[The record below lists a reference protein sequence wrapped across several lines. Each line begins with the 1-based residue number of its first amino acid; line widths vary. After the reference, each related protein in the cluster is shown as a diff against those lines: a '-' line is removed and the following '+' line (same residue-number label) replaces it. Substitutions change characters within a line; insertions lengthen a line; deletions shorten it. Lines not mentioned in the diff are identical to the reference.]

1 MRSNQAFV
9 LSLFA
14 SVTFMSGAALAGDT
28 VYLTPP
34 LFRDQARETQ
44 HARSISDLTTTPQP
58 IAAANPVVAPLAVH
72 VDGDVKT
79 TGSF

>member
-1 MRSNQAFV
+1 MRSTQAFV
-9 LSLFA
+9 LSFLASMTFA
-14 SVTFMSGAALAGDT
+14 SGAALAGDT
-28 VYLTPP
+28 VHLTPP
-34 LFRDQARETQ
+34 LFREQARETQ
-44 HARSISDLTTTPQP
+44 NVRSISDLTTTPQP